1 MEKSASGPVGADQFR
16 LGMRCLASA
25 VNLITAAH
33 GGRRCGMTAT
43 AVTSVSAD
51 PPTLLICVNRKSTTH
66 GAIAH
71 SGAFCV
77 NVLRSE
83 HFEHSRAFSGSQT
96 GESRFKPEEWT
107 RLATGAPVLID
118 ALVAFDC
125 RVEKEIA
132 HGTHTLFLGRIEH
145 IVAGRKGR
153 SLLYAD
159 GQYGKFATLGERVL
173 PGELPDSL
181 DWGIG

>member
-1 MEKSASGPVGADQFR
+1 MHKSASQTLGAEQFR
-16 LGMRCLASA
+16 LGMRSLAAA

-33 GGRRCGMTAT
+33 AGHRWGMTAT
-43 AVTSVSAD
+43 AVTSISAE
-51 PPTLLICVNRKSTTH
+51 PPTLLVCVNRKATTH
-66 GAIAH
+66 GAIAK

-77 NVLRSE
+77 NVLRAE
-83 HFEHSRAFSGSQT
+83 HVEHSRAFSGAQT
-96 GESRFKPEEWT
+96 GEARFRPGEWT

-118 ALVAFDC
+118 ALVSFDC

-132 HGTHTLFLGRIEH
+132 HGTHTLFLGRVEH

-181 DWGIG
+181 DWI

>member
-1 MEKSASGPVGADQFR
+1 MDKSASDLVGAEQFR
-16 LGMRCLASA
+16 LGMRSLASA

-33 GGRRCGMTAT
+33 AGHRYGMTAT
-43 AVTSVSAD
+43 AVTSVSAE
-51 PPTLLICVNRKSTTH
+51 PPTLLVCINRKASTH
-66 GAIAH
+66 GAIAK
-71 SGAFCV
+71 SGAFCI
-77 NVLRSE
+77 NVLRAG
-83 HFEHSRAFSGSQT
+83 HVEHSRAFSGAQI
-96 GESRFKPEEWT
+96 GEARFSPGEWT

-118 ALVAFDC
+118 ALVSFDC

-132 HGTHTLFLGRIEH
+132 HGTHTLFLGRVEH
-145 IVAGRKGR
+145 IVAGGKGR